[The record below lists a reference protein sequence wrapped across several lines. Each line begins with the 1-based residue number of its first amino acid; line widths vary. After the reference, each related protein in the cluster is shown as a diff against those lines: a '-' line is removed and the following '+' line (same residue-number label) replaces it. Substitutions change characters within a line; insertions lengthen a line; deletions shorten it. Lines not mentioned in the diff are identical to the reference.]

1 MFWSF
6 LKGRSPLLWWKH
18 PRAHILKGK
27 SLKKKK
33 IEEEKR
39 GLSLKIV
46 YFHPLSFDGFLPHRD
61 VLGFV
66 LGFCQNLTA
75 LVWISSIFIFI

>member
-1 MFWSF
+1 M
-6 LKGRSPLLWWKH
+6 KGRSPLFGWKH

-33 IEEEKR
+33 IEEEEM

-46 YFHPLSFDGFLPHRD
+46 YFHPLIFSLSFDGFLPHRD

-75 LVWISSIFIFI
+75 LVWISLIFIFI

>member
-1 MFWSF
+1 M
-6 LKGRSPLLWWKH
+6 KGRSPLLGWKH

-27 SLKKKK
+27 K
-33 IEEEKR
+33 IEEEEM
-39 GLSLKIV
+39 GLSLKTV

-66 LGFCQNLTA
+66 IGFCQNLTA
-75 LVWISSIFIFI
+75 LVWISLIFFFI